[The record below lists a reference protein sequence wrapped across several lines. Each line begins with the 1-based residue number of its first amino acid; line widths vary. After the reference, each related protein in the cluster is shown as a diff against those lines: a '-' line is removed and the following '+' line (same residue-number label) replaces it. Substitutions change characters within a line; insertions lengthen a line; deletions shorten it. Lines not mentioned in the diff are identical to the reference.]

1 MNPEA
6 TTTYAQHM
14 STGERGGVL
23 IPPSEA
29 VSELVDGLYDSPEDL
44 RQEIGF
50 GDAESAG
57 ESDDE
62 MDPSPRHAVACVQLL
77 FGSGRATAFACGRLY
92 FCCCSKGGCGCGRIH
107 PLLSLLFVSY

>member
-1 MNPEA
+1 M
-6 TTTYAQHM
+6 
-14 STGERGGVL
+14 L

-57 ESDDE
+57 ESDEE

-77 FGSGRATAFACGRLY
+77 FGSGRVTEFACLVARCSGKKGVALVALTRSHR
-92 FCCCSKGGCGCGRIH
+92 CCLC
-107 PLLSLLFVSY
+107 L

>member
-1 MNPEA
+1 MLSM
-6 TTTYAQHM
+6 HM

-57 ESDDE
+57 ESDEE
-62 MDPSPRHAVACVQLL
+62 MDPSPRHAVACVQLR
-77 FGSGRATAFACGRLY
+77 FGSGRATAFVCGRL
-92 FCCCSKGGCGCGRIH
+92 
-107 PLLSLLFVSY
+107 LF